1 VRRTTTMRATAFA
14 VCTVLIGAGQAGVA
28 RAAARDHANTFS
40 GSCQLSGTSRFTP
53 PLTSTPVQGADH
65 TTVSG
70 PCSGSFTDR
79 HGRTHDLGGA
89 TVRFSGIVQGVSS
102 CETGLVTG
110 SGVLTFPWGRLALS
124 VREPRGPGFSALE
137 FTGRRGGSASGTA
150 MVSPS
155 ENPLQLSEECAGAGI
170 KSVASQL
177 TFATTPTISG

>member
-1 VRRTTTMRATAFA
+1 MLRAALVISLTSALLMLSATAA
-14 VCTVLIGAGQAGVA
+14 AEPQA
-28 RAAARDHANTFS
+28 RAGGPGSTFA
-40 GSCQLSGTSRFTP
+40 GSCQLSGTSRFSP
-53 PLTSTPVQGADH
+53 PLTGTPVQGSDH

-89 TVRFSGIVQGVSS
+89 TVRFFAIVQGVSS

-110 SGVLTFPWGRLALS
+110 SGLLTFPWGRLAFT

-155 ENPLQLSEECAGAGI
+155 ENPVQLSEECAGAGI
-170 KSVASQL
+170 KSVAVQL
-177 TFATTPTISG
+177 TFATTPAMSG

>member
-1 VRRTTTMRATAFA
+1 MRAAALA
-14 VCTVLIGAGQAGVA
+14 VAVVLIGAGQPGVG
-28 RAAARDHANTFS
+28 RAAARDRVNTFS
-40 GSCQLSGTSRFTP
+40 GTCQLSGTSRFSP
-53 PLTSTPVQGADH
+53 PLTSTPVQGSDH
-65 TTVSG
+65 TTASG

-89 TVRFSGIVQGVSS
+89 TVRFFAIVRGVSS
-102 CETGLVTG
+102 CEMGLVTG
-110 SGVLTFPWGRLALS
+110 SGFLAFPWGRLAFT

-170 KSVASQL
+170 QSVASQL

>member
-1 VRRTTTMRATAFA
+1 VRRTTKIRATAFA
-14 VCTVLIGAGQAGVA
+14 IAIVLIGAGQAGVD
-28 RAAARDHANTFS
+28 RAAARDRANTFS

-79 HGRTHDLGGA
+79 LGRTHDLGGA
-89 TVRFSGIVQGVSS
+89 TVRFFAIVQGVSS

-110 SGVLTFPWGRLALS
+110 SGFLTFPWGRLAFT

-155 ENPLQLSEECAGAGI
+155 ENPVQLSEECAGAGI
-170 KSVASQL
+170 KSVAVQL
-177 TFATTPTISG
+177 TFATTPTMSG

>member
-1 VRRTTTMRATAFA
+1 MRVTAFA
-14 VCTVLIGAGQAGVA
+14 VGIVLIGAGQAGVD
-28 RAAARDHANTFS
+28 RAAARDRANTLS

-53 PLTSTPVQGADH
+53 PLTGTPVQGSDH

-79 HGRTHDLGGA
+79 HGRTHNLGGV
-89 TVRFSGIVQGVSS
+89 TVRLFAIVQGVSS

-110 SGVLTFPWGRLALS
+110 SGFLTFPWGRLAFT

-155 ENPLQLSEECAGAGI
+155 QNPLQLSEECAGAGI

-177 TFATTPTISG
+177 TFATTPTMSG